1 MFNGKSADRAYRI
14 ISDIA
19 CAAMHR
25 TSLNEISQQVS
36 QSLFGGN

>member
-1 MFNGKSADRAYRI
+1 MFDGKNAARAIQI

-25 TSLNEISQQVS
+25 TSLNEIS
-36 QSLFGGN
+36 